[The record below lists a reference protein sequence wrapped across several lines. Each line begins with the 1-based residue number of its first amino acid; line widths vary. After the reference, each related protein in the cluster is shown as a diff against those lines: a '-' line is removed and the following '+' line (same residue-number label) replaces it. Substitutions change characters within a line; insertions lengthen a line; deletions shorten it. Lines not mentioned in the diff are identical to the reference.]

1 MPIKKW
7 RPKEVWSFLLFWT
20 FLVFRASLRK
30 WHISGPT
37 PLPYKVHP
45 MDGQQKWQ
53 RQGDKQIFT
62 KDINFF
68 FFFQIWTLR
77 KGFLFLG
84 KEIKSASRSSMK
96 EIKVLIDAS
105 SLYQYLPCPHR
116 QKVPKEKAQ
125 CPERAFC
132 FVFQRTGHGNNTHL
146 DLSGNPKS
154 GSPNITNTASSS
166 VKAVN
171 CSLH

>member
-1 MPIKKW
+1 MKTKGSLKLSAFLIFLSLQGQFEEMAYFRTYTSSLQSSSYGW
-7 RPKEVWSFLLFWT
+7 TTEVTKTGRQTDFH
-20 FLVFRASLRK
+20 K
-30 WHISGPT
+30 G
-37 PLPYKVHP
+37 YKL
-45 MDGQQKWQ
+45 
-53 RQGDKQIFT
+53 
-62 KDINFF
+62 F